1 MRIVA
6 RFAQASFALLPALMS
21 AAAEPAF
28 ALAQQWER
36 AQYDALAVQA
46 FANEPGYICFAL
58 AQVN

>member
-1 MRIVA
+1 
-6 RFAQASFALLPALMS
+6 MS